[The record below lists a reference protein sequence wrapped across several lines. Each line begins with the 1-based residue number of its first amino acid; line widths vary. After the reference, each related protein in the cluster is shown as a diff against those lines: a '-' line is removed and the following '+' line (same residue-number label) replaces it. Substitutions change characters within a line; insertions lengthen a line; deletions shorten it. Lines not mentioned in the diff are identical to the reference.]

1 MQVPITHTHTHTKKK
16 GKICENLS
24 YQTYEK
30 DLGEK

>member
-1 MQVPITHTHTHTKKK
+1 MQVPITHTHTHTKK